1 MSGHSKWSTIKHKKG
16 AADAKRGKIFTKVIK
31 EITVAARIGGGD
43 IDGNPR
49 LRLAVQKAK
58 EVNMPQENVT
68 RAIKKGTGELEGVQY
83 EEISYEGY
91 GPGGVA
97 IFMEVMTD
105 NKNRTVGELRAILG
119 KNGGNMGE
127 NGCVAWIFEQ
137 KGLITVKMSEKGEEE
152 LLELAIDAG
161 GDDMQTVDDYYEIT
175 TSVES
180 FESVRKAIEDAG
192 IKTQSSE
199 LTRIPQNTV
208 NVLTEFSHLI
218 RKALSKKI
226 DMKFLPKVS
235 FIGDKS
241 FDYAEKIEKYRQL
254 IGLKHIMLLQQF
266 PGIDYQKILKSMT
279 LFSENV
285 IPRFGADGN

>member
-31 EITVAARIGGGD
+31 EITGAARIGGGD
-43 IDGNPR
+43 VDGNPR

-58 EVNMPQENVT
+58 EVNMPQENLI

-83 EEISYEGY
+83 QEISYEGY

-105 NKNRTVGELRAILG
+105 NKNRTIGELRAVLD

-127 NGCVAWIFEQ
+127 NGCVAWIFEK
-137 KGLITVKMSEKGEEE
+137 KGIITIMISEKDEEE
-152 LLELAIDAG
+152 LLELVMDAG
-161 GDDMQTVDDYYEIT
+161 GDDLQTVDDYYEIT

-180 FESVRKAIEDAG
+180 FESVRKAIENSG
-192 IKTQSSE
+192 LKVQSAQ

-208 NVLTEFSHLI
+208 NVEEKNCKSLL
-218 RKALSKKI
+218 RLM
-226 DMKFLPKVS
+226 DMLEDHDDIQKVYS
-235 FIGDKS
+235 N
-241 FDYAEKIEKYRQL
+241 FDITDELMSIMEKN
-254 IGLKHIMLLQQF
+254 
-266 PGIDYQKILKSMT
+266 S
-279 LFSENV
+279 
-285 IPRFGADGN
+285 

>member
-43 IDGNPR
+43 TDGNPR

-58 EVNMPQENVT
+58 EVNMPQDNVV

-97 IFMEVMTD
+97 IFMEVVTD
-105 NKNRTVGELRAILG
+105 NKNRTVGELRATLG

-127 NGCVAWIFEQ
+127 NGCVAWMFEQ
-137 KGLITVKMSEKGEEE
+137 KGFIVVKASEKEEDE
-152 LLELAIDAG
+152 LLELIIEAG
-161 GDDMQTVDDYYEIT
+161 GEDMQTVDRHYEIT
-175 TSVES
+175 TSVEN
-180 FESVRKAIEDAG
+180 FEPVRKALEEATV
-192 IKTQSSE
+192 KTATAE

-208 NVLTEFSHLI
+208 NVDEKNCRCILRLMDALEDHDDIQKVFSN
-218 RKALSKKI
+218 
-226 DMKFLPKVS
+226 
-235 FIGDKS
+235 
-241 FDYAEKIEKYRQL
+241 FDITDELMESIEQN
-254 IGLKHIMLLQQF
+254 
-266 PGIDYQKILKSMT
+266 P
-279 LFSENV
+279 
-285 IPRFGADGN
+285 

>member
-43 IDGNPR
+43 LDGNPR
-49 LRLAVQKAK
+49 LRLAIQKAK

-68 RAIKKGTGELEGVQY
+68 RAIKKGTGELKGIEY

-105 NKNRTVGELRAILG
+105 NKNRTVGELRATLG

-127 NGCVAWIFEQ
+127 NGCVAWIFEK
-137 KGLITVKMSEKGEEE
+137 KGLITVKISEKNEEE
-152 LLELAIDAG
+152 LLEIVIEAG
-161 GDDMQTVDDYYEIT
+161 GEDMQTVDNRYEIT

-180 FESVRKAIEDAG
+180 FESVRKAIEDAN
-192 IKTQSSE
+192 IQTQSAD

-208 NVLTEFSHLI
+208 NVEEKNCKSLL
-218 RKALSKKI
+218 RLM
-226 DMKFLPKVS
+226 DMLEDHDDIQKVYS
-235 FIGDKS
+235 N
-241 FDYAEKIEKYRQL
+241 FDIADELMAVIEQ
-254 IGLKHIMLLQQF
+254 
-266 PGIDYQKILKSMT
+266 S
-279 LFSENV
+279 
-285 IPRFGADGN
+285 